1 MIAVCLAF
9 LVAAPARQKPIAPV
23 QLHRTE
29 TEREGSAPFDLAPNE
44 LRGSEISSCR
54 VEETIPMG
62 GGIAE
67 KRTCPGRLDADTAR
81 RRCKDA
87 ARHNSLP
94 QGVTSDSCLTDYQ
107 RGRFL
112 FPGELREVVV
122 ARRRDGTRVAAFEV
136 LEGDVLANFQP
147 VG

>member
-1 MIAVCLAF
+1 MVAVF
-9 LVAAPARQKPIAPV
+9 LIVVVAAPARQQPIAPV

-44 LRGSEISSCR
+44 LRGSEITGCR

-62 GGIAE
+62 GGVAE
-67 KRTCPGRLDADTAR
+67 KRSCPGRLDAETAR

-94 QGVTSDSCLTDYQ
+94 QGVTADSCLTEYQ

-112 FPGELREVVV
+112 FAGELREVIV
-122 ARRRDGTRVAAFEV
+122 ARRRAGTRVAPF
-136 LEGDVLANFQP
+136 
-147 VG
+147 